1 MFGYLIRK
9 RKREDAIKNSL
20 ANEDKTLPLKAVAQL
35 KANSIIQTER
45 DR

>member
-9 RKREDAIKNSL
+9 RKRDDAIKNSL
-20 ANEDKTLPLKAVAQL
+20 ANDVKTLPLKAVAQL
-35 KANSIIQTER
+35 KANSIIKTER